1 MKKILLAAI
10 VISFSFS
17 SCTKGGDRCNFDD
30 CAYKAPATE
39 VQTLQNY
46 LNVNGIITT
55 QHCSGLFYTVV
66 DEGTGAK
73 PDACSDVSVTYKG
86 YLTNGNVFDQ
96 STSPVPLSLPRTIM
110 GWRIGIPLVKA
121 GGKLI
126 LYIPPSLAYG
136 DQEMKDNNGNV
147 VIPANSYLIFEIT
160 VVAVA

>member
-1 MKKILLAAI
+1 MKKIFLAAL

-17 SCTKGGDRCNFDD
+17 SCTKNSGKCNFND
-30 CAYKAPATE
+30 CAFKASNTE
-39 VQTLQNY
+39 VQTIQNY
-46 LNVNGIITT
+46 LSMNSITAT
-55 QHCSGLFYTVV
+55 QHCSGLFYSVV
-66 DEGTGAK
+66 DAGTGAK

-86 YLTNGNVFDQ
+86 YLTNGNIFDQ
-96 STSPVPLSLPRTIM
+96 STSPVPLSLPRTIL

-126 LYIPPSLAYG
+126 LYIPPSMGYG